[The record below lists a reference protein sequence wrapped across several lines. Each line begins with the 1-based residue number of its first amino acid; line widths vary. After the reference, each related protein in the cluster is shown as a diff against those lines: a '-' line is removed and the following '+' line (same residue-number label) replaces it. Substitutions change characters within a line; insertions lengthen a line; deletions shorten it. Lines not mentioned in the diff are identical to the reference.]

1 MKRDKVIVGMSG
13 GVDSS
18 VCAYILQKKGYEVVG
33 LTLDVLGCK
42 DSNCDD
48 AKKVCDRL
56 GIKHIVLNLKEEF
69 DEKIIKYFVN
79 EYIQGRT
86 PNPCVLCNKEFK
98 FEKMIEKADE
108 LGIKYIA
115 TGHYVR
121 ITNRNG
127 RHILQKAKDSTKDQS
142 YVLYRLSQ
150 EQLSRCIFPLGEY
163 TKKQI
168 RDIARELGF
177 ENAEKA
183 DSQDI
188 CFVKDN
194 DYSSLI
200 HPTKNIKGDIVDIDE
215 NVIGRHDGIYKY
227 TIGQRKGIK
236 ISSKKPLYV
245 IDIDAKKN
253 RVIVGD
259 KDKLFSKI
267 LVAKNINWIDIP
279 KNRILVRAR
288 IRYHSKEAWTII
300 EKKKDSVLV
309 RFIKSQRAITPGQ
322 SVVFY
327 KGRNL
332 VGGGDIQ

>member
-1 MKRDKVIVGMSG
+1 MRRDKVLVGMSG

-18 VCAYILQKKGYEVVG
+18 ICAYILQKQGYEVIG
-33 LTLDVLGCK
+33 LTLNVLGCK

-48 AKKVCDRL
+48 AKKICDRL

-79 EYIQGRT
+79 EYLQGRT
-86 PNPCVLCNKEFK
+86 PNPCVLCNREFK
-98 FEKMIEKADE
+98 FEKMIEEANE
-108 LGIKYIA
+108 LGIKYVA
-115 TGHYVR
+115 TGHYVKIINKKDR
-121 ITNRNG
+121 Y
-127 RHILQKAKDSTKDQS
+127 ILQKAKDSTKDQS

-168 RDIARELGF
+168 RDIAKDLGF
-177 ENAEKA
+177 ENADKA

-200 HPTKNIKGDIVDIDE
+200 HSKKNIKGDIVDINE
-215 NVIGRHDGIYKY
+215 NVIGEHDGIYKY

-236 ISSKKPLYV
+236 ISSKRPLYV
-245 IDIDAKKN
+245 IGINAENN
-253 RVIVGD
+253 RIIVGD
-259 KDKLFSKI
+259 KGKLFSKT
-267 LVAKNINWIDIP
+267 LVAKDINWIDVP
-279 KNRILVRAR
+279 KNKMIVRAR
-288 IRYHSKEAWTII
+288 IRYHSREAWAIV
-300 EKKKDSVLV
+300 ENKKDSVLV
-309 RFIKSQRAITPGQ
+309 KFIKPQRAITPGQ

-327 KGRNL
+327 KENNL
-332 VGGGDIQ
+332 IGGGIIQ

>member
-1 MKRDKVIVGMSG
+1 
-13 GVDSS
+13 
-18 VCAYILQKKGYEVVG
+18 VCAHILQKQGYEVIG
-33 LTLDVLGCK
+33 LTLNVLGCK

-48 AKKVCDRL
+48 AKKICDRL

-150 EQLSRCIFPLGEY
+150 EQLGRCIFPLGNY

-168 RDIARELGF
+168 RDIAKELGF

-188 CFVKDN
+188 CFIKDG

-200 HPTKNIKGDIVDIDE
+200 HPQKNIAGDITDIDG
-215 NVIGRHDGIYKY
+215 NVIGEHEGIYNY

-245 IDIDAKKN
+245 VRIDKEKN
-253 RVIVGD
+253 RVVVGD
-259 KDKLFSKI
+259 KKDIYSTRL
-267 LVAKNINWIDIP
+267 LAKDINWIDIP
-279 KNRILVRAR
+279 KDRILARAR
-288 IRYHSKEAWTII
+288 IRYHSKEAWAII
-300 EKKKDSVLV
+300 DKDNDSLMV
-309 RFIKSQRAITPGQ
+309 RFIKPQRAITPGQ

-327 KGRNL
+327 KGRNML
-332 VGGGDIQ
+332 GGGIIQ

>member
-1 MKRDKVIVGMSG
+1 MKRDKVLVGMSG

-18 VCAYILQKKGYEVVG
+18 VCAHILQKKGYEVVG

-42 DSNCDD
+42 DNNCDD

-86 PNPCVLCNKEFK
+86 PNPCVLCNREFK
-98 FEKMIEKADE
+98 FEKMIAEADR
-108 LGIKYIA
+108 LGTQDVA

-121 ITNRNG
+121 MMNKNDRY
-127 RHILQKAKDSTKDQS
+127 ILQKAKDRTKDQS

-150 EQLSRCIFPLGEY
+150 EQLVRCIFPLGNY

-168 RDIARELGF
+168 RDIAKELGF
-177 ENAEKA
+177 ENSDKA

-188 CFVKDN
+188 CFVKDG

-200 HPTKNIKGDIVDIDE
+200 HPQQNTKGEIVDVE
-215 NVIGRHDGIYKY
+215 GNVIGEHEGIYNY

-236 ISSKKPLYV
+236 ISSKRPLYV
-245 IDIDAKKN
+245 VRIDKEKN
-253 RVIVGD
+253 RVVVGD
-259 KDKLFSKI
+259 RKDIYSNKLI
-267 LVAKNINWIDIP
+267 AKDINWIEIP
-279 KNRILVRAR
+279 KNKMLIRAR
-288 IRYHSKEAWTII
+288 IRYHSKEAWAII
-300 EKKKDSVLV
+300 ENKKDSVIVKFL
-309 RFIKSQRAITPGQ
+309 KPQRAITPGQ

-327 KGRNL
+327 KGNNL
-332 VGGGDIQ
+332 IGGGIIQ